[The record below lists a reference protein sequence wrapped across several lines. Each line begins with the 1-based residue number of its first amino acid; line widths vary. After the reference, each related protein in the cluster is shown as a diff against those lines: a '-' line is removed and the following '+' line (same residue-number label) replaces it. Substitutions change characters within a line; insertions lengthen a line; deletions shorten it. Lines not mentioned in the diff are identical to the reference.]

1 MDEDARWCQGCPLV
15 REVEPEAQEETC
27 RDCIAS
33 DLNKDI
39 IFEDL
44 FFARMWRGLQ
54 LKQAGI
60 PVMEIIQDLD
70 EALILQA
77 METKIKEVHRQ
88 QQEDKRDN
96 KPPTDDE

>member
-15 REVEPEAQEETC
+15 REVEPEAREATC
-27 RDCIAS
+27 HDCIAS

-44 FFARMWRGLQ
+44 FFSRMWRGLQ